1 MKFRTVNEDDDRPR
15 LLSLLKLLLSLT
27 ATHFAGNAL
36 VLFVIA
42 YSLTGIFFCLFAF
55 KVVETLLKCRA

>member
-42 YSLTGIFFCLFAF
+42 YSLTGIFFLFICF
-55 KVVETLLKCRA
+55 